1 MSTFYFIA
9 LPSNIALSKTP
20 RKSAQKRISSYT
32 EDDMEISLQNL
43 LLVFK
48 VFLIHKQEKLN
59 PATYLHQEVGKMR
72 LSCTMS

>member
-1 MSTFYFIA
+1 
-9 LPSNIALSKTP
+9 
-20 RKSAQKRISSYT
+20 
-32 EDDMEISLQNL
+32 MEISLQNL
-43 LLVFK
+43 LLFFK

>member
-1 MSTFYFIA
+1 MSTFCFIA

-20 RKSAQKRISSYT
+20 RKSAQKCISNYM

-43 LLVFK
+43 LLFFK

-59 PATYLHQEVGKMR
+59 PATYLHQEVGKIR